1 MKYTYSGTNSETG
14 QHKQHA
20 FEDENEAVDFA
31 RKNASECPKYRVV
44 DEDGTLIDSDEMA
57 EDEVQT
63 ALDNMFPEDESR
75 EGFDA
80 DKHFESD

>member
-1 MKYTYSGTNSETG
+1 
-14 QHKQHA
+14 
-20 FEDENEAVDFA
+20 
-31 RKNASECPKYRVV
+31 VV